1 MADPAF
7 EEGKFLTI
15 MSTAPAAVPKMAVQA
30 SFRSGRTSFLKL
42 DGLSATPN
50 SFSMAFTLLSCSPRT
65 CSQQAILSAHSSRC
79 HGGLA
84 G

>member
-7 EEGKFLTI
+7 EDGKFLTI

-30 SFRSGRTSFLKL
+30 SFSSGRTSFLKL

-50 SFSMAFTLLSCSPRT
+50 LVQHGLHVVVMLTQDLQPGGDLVST
-65 CSQQAILSAHSSRC
+65 RC